1 MRVRRGAIFAVAGVV
16 LFLGYASQISV
27 RWNRAGLY
35 AGETSAI
42 KAIQSLNTAQV
53 QYNSQFGRYARSLS
67 ELAAPAY
74 NLIPA
79 DLASGE
85 SRGYKFSMTEKPG
98 GYTIQAMPTAFGHTG
113 VRTFYSDQSL
123 RIRENY
129 GAEPATAESRELG
142 RPVFTK

>member
-1 MRVRRGAIFAVAGVV
+1 
-16 LFLGYASQISV
+16 
-27 RWNRAGLY
+27 
-35 AGETSAI
+35 
-42 KAIQSLNTAQV
+42 
-53 QYNSQFGRYARSLS
+53 
-67 ELAAPAY
+67 
-74 NLIPA
+74 
-79 DLASGE
+79 
-85 SRGYKFSMTEKPG
+85 MTEKPG